1 MLTPNLVERRVRYEK
16 GICCACSIW
25 CSPREGIK
33 TIEGA
38 GEVLKYELD
47 RYNNHQVHS
56 TTKEIPILRFE
67 RAIKEKRPLFRE
79 FEIRSPY
86 TSVKDIFCLRVKRKV
101 DAYHKISIN
110 NLKLKVHKA
119 PLREEVELRITLDEK
134 TGLAEVRIWYKDIL
148 TDVYQVKNSDLNS
161 VHF

>member
-1 MLTPNLVERRVRYEK
+1 MCQRPNK
-16 GICCACSIW
+16 N
-25 CSPREGIK
+25 SPG
-33 TIEGA
+33 G
-38 GEVLKYELD
+38 GEVLGYEVD

-67 RAIKEKRPLFRE
+67 RAIKGKRSLFRE
-79 FEIRSPY
+79 FKVPSPY

-101 DAYHKISIN
+101 DVYHKISIS

-119 PLREEVELRITLDEK
+119 PLREKVELRIAPDEK

-148 TDVYQVKNSDLNS
+148 CDVYPVKNSDLS
-161 VHF
+161 IVQF